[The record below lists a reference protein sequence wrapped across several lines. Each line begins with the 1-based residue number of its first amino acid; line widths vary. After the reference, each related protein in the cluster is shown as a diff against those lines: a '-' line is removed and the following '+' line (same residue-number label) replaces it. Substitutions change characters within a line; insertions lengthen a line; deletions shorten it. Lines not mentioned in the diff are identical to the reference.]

1 MGKNNVRE
9 QQLYR
14 QIEYWQR
21 QKNISDIGEKVDKEN
36 ENPFITISREYGCGG
51 YEVAEHVVS
60 ELNHAY
66 KQHPIWGA
74 YDKLILDRISSDMGI
89 TNTLADTLTG
99 SARRKMTE
107 LFQTT
112 FSKFPPQVAVYR
124 KLAEVV
130 RMLAIN
136 GHVVIVGRAGNAI
149 TKDMPYGMHV
159 RIIAP
164 MDWKVERI
172 MRLANISKKDAK
184 SVIAEKTGDRESF
197 LKEFVMFD
205 SRDSHNYDL
214 VINNADYTIEN
225 AAMLIIEALK
235 LKGIFKPADIA

>member
-9 QQLYR
+9 QQLYK

-21 QKNISDIGEKVDKEN
+21 QKNIPDAGETTDKEN

-51 YEVAEHVVS
+51 YEIAELVVS

-89 TNTLADTLTG
+89 TNALADTLTG

-112 FSKFPPQVAVYR
+112 FSTFPPQVAVYR

-149 TKDMPYGMHV
+149 TRDMPFGMHV

-164 MDWKVERI
+164 MDWKIERI
-172 MRLANISKKDAK
+172 MKLTNISKKDARGL
-184 SVIAEKTGDRESF
+184 IREKTDDRESF
-197 LKEFVMFD
+197 LKEFVKFE
-205 SRDSHNYDL
+205 SRDPHNYDL
-214 VINNADYTIEN
+214 VINNADYTVEN

-235 LKGIFKPADIA
+235 LKGIFKSASIA